1 MTLDIVLADDHRLVR
16 HGLRKLLEAHEGWR
30 VVGEADDGRE
40 AVRLALELKPHV
52 LVVDIMMPL
61 LNGIDVVRQV
71 TRREI
76 AVRSLVLSMY
86 SDDGYI
92 SQAMSAGAIGY
103 LLKDSADTDLEAAVA
118 AVAEGKPFFSPKVA
132 DAMMHGYVRQ
142 LAQRGLA
149 DRYDTLSERER
160 EVFQLIAEGRS
171 NRQIAELLGVSVGT
185 IETHRGRLMEKLD
198 VHSAAEMVLYAVRR
212 GIIR

>member
-1 MTLDIVLADDHRLVR
+1 MPLDIVLADDHRLVR

-40 AVRLALELKPHV
+40 AVRLALELKPNV

-71 TRREI
+71 TRRELS
-76 AVRSLVLSMY
+76 VRSLMLSMY

-92 SQAMSAGAIGY
+92 SQALSAGAAGY

-132 DAMMHGYVRQ
+132 EAMMHGYVRQ

-171 NRQIAELLGVSVGT
+171 NKQIAELLGVSVGT
-185 IETHRGRLMEKLD
+185 IETHRSRLMEKLD

>member
-40 AVRLALELKPHV
+40 AVRLALELTPHV

-76 AVRSLVLSMY
+76 SVRSLVLSMY

-142 LAQRGLA
+142 LAQRGLS

-171 NRQIAELLGVSVGT
+171 NRQIAELLGVTVGT
-185 IETHRGRLMEKLD
+185 VETHRGRLMEKLD

>member
-1 MTLDIVLADDHRLVR
+1 MPLDIVLADDHRLVR

-40 AVRLALELKPHV
+40 AVRLALELKPSV

-71 TRREI
+71 TRRET

-103 LLKDSADTDLEAAVA
+103 LLKDSADTDLEAAVT

-142 LAQRGLA
+142 LAQRGLS